1 MSKLICNH
9 CGGQHLSFK
18 CKKNTKKIIPE
29 AKNITVRLENL
40 PSDITFNELNRLMQE
55 WGDIKKITIK
65 KRDYDNSAFITF
77 AKKPE
82 AEYFVKA
89 IDKTPFDNMILAASI

>member
-18 CKKNTKKIIPE
+18 CKKNKKKNNPE
-29 AKNITVRLENL
+29 VKNVTVKLENL
-40 PSDITFNELNRLMQE
+40 PLDVTFNELNRLMQE

-65 KRDYDNSAFITF
+65 KDYDNSAYIIFSNKT
-77 AKKPE
+77 E

-89 IDKTPFDNMILAASI
+89 IDKTPFDNMILTASI